1 MLVLHLIYLC
11 TISQSV
17 RSSGGEVGLHASGWT
32 GSQKRA
38 IGLRAIARLNII
50 RKEVKKKKKG
60 KRIGEWIFKDSRY
73 KHTKPQD
80 YKLRL
85 IIDYENFDSFSIK
98 KNVWKVLSF
107 IIFKLHIFFKWWKN

>member
-1 MLVLHLIYLC
+1 MFVYYFSKRKIKW
-11 TISQSV
+11 
-17 RSSGGEVGLHASGWT
+17 RWSGSTSGWT

-38 IGLRAIARLNII
+38 IGLRAIARLNMI
-50 RKEVKKKKKG
+50 RKEDKKKKG

-107 IIFKLHIFFKWWKN
+107 IIFKLHILNDEKINMIIVKVVPQ

>member
-1 MLVLHLIYLC
+1 M
-11 TISQSV
+11 
-17 RSSGGEVGLHASGWT
+17 
-32 GSQKRA
+32 
-38 IGLRAIARLNII
+38 I
-50 RKEVKKKKKG
+50 RKEDKKKKG

-98 KNVWKVLSF
+98 KKMF
-107 IIFKLHIFFKWWKN
+107 EKF